1 MKVFWKSEN
10 INAQQV
16 WIRRE

>member
-1 MKVFWKSEN
+1 MKVFWKSQN